1 MYAKL
6 ANKNS
11 ATTAGEA
18 GTDAAAAATSTT
30 GEEGAEKTAAG
41 AEAEKTTP

>member
-6 ANKNS
+6 AAKNNP
-11 ATTAGEA
+11 TTAGEA
-18 GTDAAAAATSTT
+18 GTDAAASTT
-30 GEEGAEKTAAG
+30 TAEGAADKVAA

>member
-6 ANKNS
+6 ASKNNP
-11 ATTAGEA
+11 TTAGEA
-18 GTDAAAAATSTT
+18 GTDAAASTT
-30 GEEGAEKTAAG
+30 TAEGADKVAA